1 MRVLVASATRHGAT
15 GEIAEAIASTL
26 TARGVNADL
35 QRVEDVADLG
45 GYDAV
50 VLGSA
55 VYIGKWL
62 EPALQFAAD
71 HAAELAMRPT
81 WLFSSGPLGDPPRP
95 DAAHAVQVDD
105 LVERTHAREHRLFD
119 GRLDPY
125 QVSFLE
131 RTVAKAVRAK
141 AGDFRDWDAIRGW
154 ASSIADSLAA
164 VPVARG

>member
-26 TARGVNADL
+26 TARGVNAESR
-35 QRVEDVADLG
+35 RVEDVADLG

-62 EPALQFAAD
+62 EPARQFAAD

-81 WLFSSGPLGDPPRP
+81 WLFSSGPLGEPPRP

-105 LVERTHAREHRLFD
+105 LIERTHARGHRLFD

-125 QVSFLE
+125 KVSFLE

-141 AGDFRDWDAIRGW
+141 AGDFRDWDAIHGW
-154 ASSIADSLAA
+154 ANSIADALAE
-164 VPVARG
+164 VPVAGG

>member
-15 GEIAEAIASTL
+15 GEIAEVIASTL
-26 TARGVNADL
+26 TARGVNAEL
-35 QRVEDVADLG
+35 RRVEDVADLD

-62 EPALQFAAD
+62 EPARQFAED
-71 HAAELAMRPT
+71 HAAKLAMRRT
-81 WLFSSGPLGDPPRP
+81 WLFSSGPLGEPPRP

-105 LVERTHAREHRLFD
+105 LIERTHAREHRLFD
-119 GRLDPY
+119 GKLDPY
-125 QVSFLE
+125 KVSFLE

-141 AGDFRDWDAIRGW
+141 AGDFRDWDAIHGW
-154 ASSIADSLAA
+154 ANSIADTLAD
-164 VPVARG
+164 VPVAGG

>member
-26 TARGVNADL
+26 TARGVNAEL
-35 QRVEDVADLG
+35 RRVEDVEDLG

-62 EPALQFAAD
+62 EPARQLAED
-71 HAAELAMRPT
+71 HAAELATRPT
-81 WLFSSGPLGDPPRP
+81 WLFSSGPLGEPARP

-105 LVERTHAREHRLFD
+105 LIERTHAREHRLFD

-125 QVSFLE
+125 KVSFLE

-141 AGDFRDWDAIRGW
+141 AGDFRNWDAIHAW
-154 ASSIADSLAA
+154 ANSIADALAD
-164 VPVARG
+164 VPVAGG

>member
-26 TARGVNADL
+26 TARGVNAEL
-35 QRVEDVADLG
+35 RRVEDVADVN

-62 EPALQFAAD
+62 EPARQFAED
-71 HAAELAMRPT
+71 HAAELAMRST
-81 WLFSSGPLGDPPRP
+81 WLFSSGPLGEPPRP
-95 DAAHAVQVDD
+95 DAAHAVQIDD
-105 LVERTHAREHRLFD
+105 LIECTQACGHQLFD

-125 QVSFLE
+125 QISFLE
-131 RTVAKAVRAK
+131 LTVTKAVRAK

-154 ASSIADSLAA
+154 ANSIADALADM
-164 VPVARG
+164 PVAGA

>member
-15 GEIAEAIASTL
+15 AEIAEAIAATL
-26 TARGVNADL
+26 KDRGLKVEL
-35 QRVEDVADLG
+35 RRVEEVADMS

-62 EPALQFAAD
+62 EPARQFAVD

-105 LVERTHAREHRLFD
+105 LIEGTRAREHRLFD
-119 GRLDPY
+119 GRLDLY

-141 AGDFRDWDAIRGW
+141 AGDFRNWDAIQGW
-154 ASSIADSLAA
+154 ANSIADALVGAPASAL
-164 VPVARG
+164 